1 MAQDF
6 TKAYSSQIST
16 SDTTLVTSNS
26 DDALIGIRLTNI
38 TSSAVKVS
46 VWIDVAAGGT
56 TASIVYLAKDISVP
70 PKASIELI
78 QGGAKVVIQSGDLL
92 RAVSTGADSVAAW
105 VSYVDAIS
113 T

>member
-6 TKAYSSQIST
+6 EKAYNSQVST
-16 SDTTLVTSNS
+16 AATTLLTSNS

-38 TSSAVKVS
+38 TSVACSVD
-46 VWIDVAAGGT
+46 VWIDVAGGGT
-56 TASIVYLAKDISVP
+56 TASIVYLAKGVSLAPSASV
-70 PKASIELI
+70 ELI
-78 QGGAKVVIQSGDLL
+78 HGGKVVIQNTDVLK
-92 RAVSTGADSVAAW
+92 AVSTHANSVAAW